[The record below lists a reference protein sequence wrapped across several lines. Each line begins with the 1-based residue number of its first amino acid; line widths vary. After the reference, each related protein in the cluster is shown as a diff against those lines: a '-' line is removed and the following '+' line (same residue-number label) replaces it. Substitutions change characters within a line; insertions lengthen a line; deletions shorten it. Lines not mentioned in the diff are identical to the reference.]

1 MQIILENFTEYLFVE
16 KNLSDNS
23 IAAYRNDLKQFIAF
37 LKDKKIN
44 NPTDITRKNIID
56 FLIHLK
62 KTDMSVSSIARHLVT
77 IKVFFRFLILENLIK
92 EDISAVIDSPRTWN
106 ILPEILTPSEINAL
120 LKAPDINKPLD
131 LRDKAALELIYSC
144 GLRIS
149 ELVELK
155 IFNINLN
162 VPYLRC
168 TGKGDK
174 ERVLPIG
181 SKAKDIMHNY
191 IENVR
196 PALNK
201 NNTEYVFLN
210 RSGDKITRQRLW
222 QRIKFFVQQAGINK
236 NVSPHT
242 LRHSFATHLLSAGAD
257 LRIVQELLGHA
268 SIATTQIYTHVDKDR
283 LKGIHKKFHPRG

>member
-16 KNLSDNS
+16 KSLSDNS

-37 LKDKKIN
+37 LKDKNIN
-44 NPTDITRKNIID
+44 NPTDITRKHIID

-155 IFNINLN
+155 IFNLNLN

-181 SKAKDIMHNY
+181 SKAKDIMLNY

-196 PALNK
+196 PSLNK